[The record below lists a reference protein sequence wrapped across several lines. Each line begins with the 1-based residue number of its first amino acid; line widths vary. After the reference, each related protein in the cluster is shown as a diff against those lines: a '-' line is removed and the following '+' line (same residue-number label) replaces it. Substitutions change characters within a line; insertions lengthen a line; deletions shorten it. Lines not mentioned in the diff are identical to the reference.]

1 MVPLTFGRDIF
12 NEATFA
18 QAAWIITDGDEPLTI
33 QWSFHGHNISS
44 DQGITTTN
52 IGTRTSIL
60 SIGSVSHSHR
70 GNYTCRA
77 SNLAGD
83 RTYTAEL
90 KVNGRKNSIALV
102 SSCKMKQPRGYRK
115 SLFSN
120 LYRSVNWHALHYFRI
135 TQDVVSE
142 FWQCGLEW
150 GIFCTVVLC
159 RDGGRRTLDPL
170 MVIPRS
176 QLDQRSRHYHNGAW
190 LKDQHPDDPKC
201 CP

>member
-18 QAAWIITDGDEPLTI
+18 QAACIITDGDEPLTI

-90 KVNGRKNSIALV
+90 KVNGRKNSIELV
-102 SSCKMKQPRGYRK
+102 SICKMKQPRGYRK

-120 LYRSVNWHALHYFRI
+120 LYRSVN
-135 TQDVVSE
+135 
-142 FWQCGLEW
+142 
-150 GIFCTVVLC
+150 
-159 RDGGRRTLDPL
+159 
-170 MVIPRS
+170 
-176 QLDQRSRHYHNGAW
+176 
-190 LKDQHPDDPKC
+190 
-201 CP
+201 